1 MENNNEYNYNLLEDY
16 LEENK
21 TKKNHFKRFINKVLI
36 SLVIM
41 IVSLIFVKIS
51 DKNKKYFKKYVFN
64 TTFNFTSF
72 NNFYEKYFGSIFHKD
87 DTKMVFS
94 ENIDY
99 LVYDKYLDGI
109 KVSAVNQNVVSLKG
123 GIVIFKGNKEG
134 YNNTI
139 IVQGSDGFD
148 IWYGNLENINVNIY
162 DYIDEGS
169 IIGNCKENLYLVITK
184 DNKYYTY
191 EEYEN
196 ISKN

>member
-1 MENNNEYNYNLLEDY
+1 MENNNEYNYNLLENY

-21 TKKNHFKRFINKVLI
+21 TKKNYFKRFINRVLI

-41 IVSLIFVKIS
+41 IASLIFVKIS
-51 DKNKKYFKKYVFN
+51 DKNKEYFKKYVFN

-72 NNFYEKYFGSIFHKD
+72 NNFYEKYFGSLFNED
-87 DTKMVFS
+87 NSKMVFN

-109 KVSAVNQNVVSLKG
+109 KVSAVNQNVASLKG

-169 IIGNCKENLYLVITK
+169 IIGNCEENLYLVITK

>member
-1 MENNNEYNYNLLEDY
+1 
-16 LEENK
+16 
-21 TKKNHFKRFINKVLI
+21 
-36 SLVIM
+36 M

-51 DKNKKYFKKYVFN
+51 DKNKEYFKKYVFN

-123 GIVIFKGNKEG
+123 GIVIFKGNKDG
-134 YNNTI
+134 YNNTVI
-139 IVQGSDGFD
+139 IQQSNGYYA
-148 IWYGNLENINVNIY
+148 WYGNIKEEVKLY
-162 DYIDEGS
+162 DYIEAGETIGTSSDEYYYALLAYFLVLMD
-169 IIGNCKENLYLVITK
+169 ELLYFFQLSLQEMFLDFQLLFCQNNALHI
-184 DNKYYTY
+184 
-191 EEYEN
+191 
-196 ISKN
+196 

>member
-1 MENNNEYNYNLLEDY
+1 M
-16 LEENK
+16 
-21 TKKNHFKRFINKVLI
+21 TKKVEQANSHKQIVLER
-36 SLVIM
+36 
-41 IVSLIFVKIS
+41 
-51 DKNKKYFKKYVFN
+51 KKYEL
-64 TTFNFTSF
+64 
-72 NNFYEKYFGSIFHKD
+72 NNDTIHK
-87 DTKMVFS
+87 
-94 ENIDY
+94 NI
-99 LVYDKYLDGI
+99 
-109 KVSAVNQNVVSLKG
+109 VSLKG

-169 IIGNCKENLYLVITK
+169 IVGNCLENLYLVITK